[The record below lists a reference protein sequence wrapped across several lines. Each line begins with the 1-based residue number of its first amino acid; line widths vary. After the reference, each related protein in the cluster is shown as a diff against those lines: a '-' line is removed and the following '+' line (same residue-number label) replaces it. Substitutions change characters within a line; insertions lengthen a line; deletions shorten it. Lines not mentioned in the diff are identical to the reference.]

1 MNEWFTSLSGFEQG
15 SFIIAIFGSVF
26 FVAKLALQTLGIG
39 GDVDGDVDGSDAA
52 DASDAADGDVGGD
65 NVPAVIEGLHLF
77 SVHGVALGL
86 AIGGWSAMFFYASFA
101 SGIIGTLGG
110 LVLGFV
116 AMFVH
121 AKFMKS
127 VLKLQEIPTVN
138 LKDAIGQVA
147 DVYLTIPK
155 YGEGCGKINLVL
167 NEALKDYDAMSRD
180 DTPIA
185 TGTKVRVMEV
195 NEDGVMIVQRVTE
208 EDV

>member
-1 MNEWFTSLSGFEQG
+1 MNEWFATLSGFEQG
-15 SFIIAIFGSVF
+15 SFIIAVFGSVF

-39 GDVDGDVDGSDAA
+39 GDVDGDADGSDA
-52 DASDAADGDVGGD
+52 GDVDGSE

-101 SGIIGTLGG
+101 SGFIGSLGG

-116 AMFVH
+116 AMYIH

-138 LKDAIGQVA
+138 LKDAVGQVA

-180 DTPIA
+180 DMPIP

>member
-1 MNEWFTSLSGFEQG
+1 MNEWFATLSGFEQG
-15 SFIIAIFGSVF
+15 SFIIAVFGSVF
-26 FVAKLALQTLGIG
+26 FVAKLALQMLGIG
-39 GDVDGDVDGSDAA
+39 GDVDGDADGSDA
-52 DASDAADGDVGGD
+52 GDVD
-65 NVPAVIEGLHLF
+65 VSENVPAVIEGLHLF

-101 SGIIGTLGG
+101 SGFIGSLGG

-116 AMFVH
+116 AMYIH

-138 LKDAIGQVA
+138 LKDAVGQVA

-180 DTPIA
+180 DMPIP

>member
-1 MNEWFTSLSGFEQG
+1 MNEWFATLSGFEQG
-15 SFIIAIFGSVF
+15 SFIIAVFGSVF

-39 GDVDGDVDGSDAA
+39 GDVDGDADGSDA
-52 DASDAADGDVGGD
+52 GDVD
-65 NVPAVIEGLHLF
+65 VSENVPAVIEGLHLF

-101 SGIIGTLGG
+101 SGFIGSLGG

-116 AMFVH
+116 AMYIH

-138 LKDAIGQVA
+138 LKDAVGQVA

-180 DTPIA
+180 DMPIP

>member
-1 MNEWFTSLSGFEQG
+1 MMNEWFATLSGFEQG
-15 SFIIAIFGSVF
+15 SFIIAVFGSVF

-39 GDVDGDVDGSDAA
+39 GDVDGDADGSDA
-52 DASDAADGDVGGD
+52 GDVD
-65 NVPAVIEGLHLF
+65 VSENVPAVIEGLHLF

-101 SGIIGTLGG
+101 SGFIGSLGG

-116 AMFVH
+116 AMYIH

-138 LKDAIGQVA
+138 LKDAVGQVA

-180 DTPIA
+180 DMPIP